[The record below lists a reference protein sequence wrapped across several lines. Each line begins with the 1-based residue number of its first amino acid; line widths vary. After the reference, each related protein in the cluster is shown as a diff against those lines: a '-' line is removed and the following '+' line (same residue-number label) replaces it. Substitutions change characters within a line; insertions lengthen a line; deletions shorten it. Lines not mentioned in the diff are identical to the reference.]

1 MVDTVFSQCTYIWF
15 FVTKYRDRGF
25 DGKAVASLR
34 MIFAKLCT
42 DFETIQVERDGTEKT
57 TTSIC

>member
-1 MVDTVFSQCTYIWF
+1 MHVHLV
-15 FVTKYRDRGF
+15 FVTKHCDRGF
-25 DGKAVASLR
+25 DGKAVASLS

-42 DFETIQVERDGTEKT
+42 DFETTQGERDGTEKT

>member
-1 MVDTVFSQCTYIWF
+1 MHVHLV
-15 FVTKYRDRGF
+15 FVTKYCDRGF

-42 DFETIQVERDGTEKT
+42 DFETTQGERDGTEKT